1 MENLFG
7 KLQEACRNAN
17 AQEIENLLQ
26 ETQVQYPK
34 EYREAK
40 EKVSEYLIFAN
51 CPKEAKE
58 RIEKEIL
65 KPIDQ
70 MTFEGL
76 IEIAITILSILS
88 EENSGH
94 NEQGN
99 I

>member
-7 KLQEACRNAN
+7 KLQEACRKAN

-34 EYREAK
+34 EYRESK

>member
-7 KLQEACRNAN
+7 KLQEACRKAN